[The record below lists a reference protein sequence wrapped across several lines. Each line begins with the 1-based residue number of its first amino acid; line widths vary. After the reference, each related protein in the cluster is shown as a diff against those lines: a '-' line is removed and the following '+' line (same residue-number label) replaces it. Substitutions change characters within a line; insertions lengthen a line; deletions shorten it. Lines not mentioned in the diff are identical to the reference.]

1 MTMKQRKAQ
10 WRRCC
15 AALLLAGAGAAASAA
30 PAPVLLDRIA
40 IIVDDDV
47 IMVSEIRQRMQVI
60 KAQLAASGA
69 TRVPSDAALRE
80 QIMERLIVES
90 LQLQIGERSGVKISD
105 DELNRTL
112 ASIAEQ
118 NGMSLDEFRETMV
131 KDGMSWQDTREQI
144 RREMIIS
151 RVQQG
156 IMRRRID
163 ISAQEI
169 DNFLRSDLG
178 LNVTSDEFKL
188 GHILIAFPENPG
200 PRELRAAKERADLVL
215 ERLEAG
221 GDFGSLAVEFS
232 NDQNALEGG
241 EMDWRKPGQMP
252 TIFAGLVEGMA
263 VGDVKGP
270 VRSGSGY
277 HIIKLLNR
285 RGAEAQGQIAQTR
298 VRHLLI
304 KPNEIRTV
312 REARELAGNLRREV
326 VEEGRDFA
334 ELARLHS
341 DDPGSALSGG
351 DLGWTRAGV
360 FVPEFEVVMQATDEG
375 EVSEVFRSEHG
386 FHFLE
391 VTGRRTEDFS
401 EQFKMGQA
409 ENFLRNQRF
418 DEELES
424 WIREIRGDAFVEIRI

>member
-1 MTMKQRKAQ
+1 MAMT
-10 WRRCC
+10 RRLASRLRHLCLW
-15 AALLLAGAGAAASAA
+15 LLLAGGAAAGTA
-30 PAPVLLDRIA
+30 PPVLLDKIA
-40 IIVDDDV
+40 IIVDDGV
-47 IMVSEIRQRMQVI
+47 IMASEIEQRLGVI
-60 KAQLAASGA
+60 RAQIAASGA
-69 TRVPSDAALRE
+69 TRTPPEAVLR
-80 QIMERLIVES
+80 QQVMERLIAES

-105 DELNRTL
+105 EELNRTL
-112 ASIAEQ
+112 ESIAEQ
-118 NGMSLDEFRETMV
+118 NGMSLPDFQETMA

-156 IMRRRID
+156 IMRRRIE
-163 ISAQEI
+163 ISQQEI
-169 DNFLRSDLG
+169 ENFLGSDLG
-178 LNVTSDEFKL
+178 LAVTSDEYRL

-200 PRELRAAKERADLVL
+200 PSELRAAKQEADAVMAQL
-215 ERLEAG
+215 EEG
-221 GDFGSLAVEFS
+221 SDFASLAIEFS
-232 NDQNALEGG
+232 DDQNALAGG
-241 EMDWRKPGQMP
+241 QMDWRKPAQMP
-252 TIFAGLVEGMA
+252 TIFADLVQDMA
-263 VGDVKGP
+263 VEEVKGP
-270 VRSGSGY
+270 IRSGSGY

-304 KPNEIRTV
+304 KPTEIRTV
-312 REARELAGNLRREV
+312 REARELAANLRREV
-326 VEEGRDFA
+326 VEEGRDFDDI
-334 ELARLHS
+334 ARLHS

-351 DLGWTRAGV
+351 DLGWSRAGV
-360 FVPEFEVVMQATDEG
+360 FVPEFERVMQGTDEG
-375 EVSEVFRSEHG
+375 EVSGVFRTEHG

-424 WIREIRGDAFVEIRI
+424 WIREIRGDAFVEFRL